1 MEIGIFILSRGRNR
15 TTIEIYVIRA
25 VKYFLLVDVTLLFC
39 LTEESSD
46 MTELNRVIFAGII
59 LLTYFTGKLQRN
71 QSRSMFTKL
80 AGTGL
85 PIQKMTFNLKA
96 ESIIIAL
103 SLVLFSVFW
112 FFPNY
117 ATNPL
122 SNWFHKSIM
131 DIYDT
136 PIFGFIFKV
145 IGFFFLL
152 SIIFKMVNAFTFL
165 LSGGKISP
173 PGSSN
178 PHSNER
184 NEDDFDEY
192 EDVDDNE
199 ESGKHFDR
207 LND

>member
-15 TTIEIYVIRA
+15 TTTEIYVIRA

-39 LTEESSD
+39 LADERSD
-46 MTELNRVIFAGII
+46 MTELNRVVLAGII
-59 LLTYFTGKLQRN
+59 LLTYFIGKLQRN
-71 QSRSMFTKL
+71 QTRSMFTKL
-80 AGTGL
+80 AGTEL

-96 ESIIIAL
+96 ESFIIAL
-103 SLVLFSVFW
+103 SLVLFSIFW
-112 FFPNY
+112 LFPQY

-122 SNWFHKSIM
+122 SNWFHESIM

-165 LSGGKISP
+165 LSGGKIKP
-173 PGSSN
+173 PGVGPGSRQR
-178 PHSNER
+178 ER
-184 NEDDFDEY
+184 KDDDFDDY
-192 EDVDDNE
+192 EEVQE
-199 ESGKHFDR
+199 
-207 LND
+207 